1 MRTLSPLL
9 SKAAIDPCH
18 RKAPELFPN
27 EVVALYRRALSKW
40 DAVQWGKGIRDVQ
53 YFLINSMEEELLA
66 ENEHALIA
74 HYVAELRRRGVVLS
88 EATAWAD
95 YRALSFQTLMT
106 SVVSIGLGTIGLGT
120 MTDMDEVLRV
130 LLGRSVAAI
139 RRTNFAAWLAQM

>member
-1 MRTLSPLL
+1 MDPSLLL
-9 SKAAIDPCH
+9 S
-18 RKAPELFPN
+18 E
-27 EVVALYRRALSKW
+27 
-40 DAVQWGKGIRDVQ
+40 
-53 YFLINSMEEELLA
+53 EEELLA

-74 HYVAELRRRGVVLS
+74 YYVAELRRRGVGLS

-106 SVVSIGLGTIGLGT
+106 SVVSIGLGT

-130 LLGRSVAAI
+130 LLRRSVAAI

>member
-27 EVVALYRRALSKW
+27 DVVALYRRALSKW

-106 SVVSIGLGTIGLGT
+106 SVVSIGLGT

-139 RRTNFAAWLAQM
+139 RPTNFAAWLAQM